1 MEPDVLEHL
10 RRVVAPETDAL
21 AVARARAQATATL
34 PLPEVGALL
43 RFAAAHTRARTV
55 VEIGSA
61 GGVSGLWLLSGLADG
76 GVLTSIEPDAHTH
89 ALAAD
94 AYTDGEVTARVRS
107 ILGDPMAVL
116 PRLSDDGYD
125 LMLVQSTARIVV
137 DTLDHAHRLLRPG
150 GLYIARG
157 VLAPGPDAD
166 LLAEFVAQTVTDER
180 FDATLLPFDHGI
192 LLADRRD
199 EPIQK

>member
-1 MEPDVLEHL
+1 VEPDVLEQL

-21 AVARARAQATATL
+21 AVARARAQATAML
-34 PLPEVGALL
+34 PAPEVGALL

-55 VEIGSA
+55 VEVGSA
-61 GGVSGLWLLSGLADG
+61 AGVSGLWLLSGLADG

-94 AYTDGEVTARVRS
+94 AYADGEVAERVRS

-116 PRLSDDGYD
+116 PRLSDGGYD
-125 LMLVQSTARIVV
+125 LMLVQSTARTTV

-150 GLYIARG
+150 GLYLARG
-157 VLAPGPDAD
+157 VLAPGNDAD
-166 LLAEFVAQTVTDER
+166 LLAQFVADTVEDER
-180 FDATLLPFDHGI
+180 FHTTLLPFDDGI
-192 LLADRRD
+192 LLAERRA
-199 EPIQK
+199 EEA